1 MKPSSCTPEA
11 SSWRSFISDIM
22 IEYEV
27 EIPKDVEVKI
37 EGNYAIVNGK
47 LGELKWKFDLHQTKH
62 EIKDGVLVLKKDSKR
77 KVDKAI
83 VGSIASHIK
92 NMIRGV
98 TRGYEYKMKI
108 LYAHFPINASVEGK
122 RVVIKN
128 FAGEKTPRYAEIY
141 GNVKVDIKGQD
152 IVLKGNDREEVGQT
166 AANIESATKIR
177 KKDVRVFQDGI
188 YITSKD
194 DKHGA

>member
-1 MKPSSCTPEA
+1 
-11 SSWRSFISDIM
+11 M

-37 EGNYAIVNGK
+37 AGDYAIVKGK
-47 LGELKWKFDLHQTKH
+47 LGELKWKFNLHQTTY
-62 EIKDGVLVLKKDSKR
+62 EIKEGLLVLRKDSKR
-77 KVDKAI
+77 KADKAI
-83 VGSIASHIK
+83 VGSIASHVR

-98 TRGYEYKMKI
+98 TKGYEYKMKI
-108 LYAHFPINASVEGK
+108 LYAHFPINASVEGR

-128 FAGEKTPRYAEIY
+128 FAGEKKPRYAELH
-141 GNVKVDIKGQD
+141 GDVKVDIKGQD
-152 IVLKGNDREEVGQT
+152 IVLKGLDREEVGQT
-166 AANIESATKIR
+166 AANIEMATKIR
-177 KKDVRVFQDGI
+177 KKDIRVFQDGI

>member
-1 MKPSSCTPEA
+1 
-11 SSWRSFISDIM
+11 M

-37 EGNYAIVNGK
+37 EGNYAIVRGK
-47 LGELKWKFDLHQTKH
+47 LGELKWKFDLHQTEH
-62 EIKDGVLVLKKDSKR
+62 EIKDGALVLKKDSKR

-152 IVLKGNDREEVGQT
+152 VVLKGNDREEVGQT

>member
-1 MKPSSCTPEA
+1 
-11 SSWRSFISDIM
+11 M

-37 EGNYAIVNGK
+37 EGKYAIVKGK
-47 LGELKWKFDLHQTKH
+47 LGELKWKFDLHQTTYEMK
-62 EIKDGVLVLKKDSKR
+62 EGLLVLRKDSKR
-77 KVDKAI
+77 KADKAI
-83 VGSIASHIK
+83 VGSIASHVR

-98 TRGYEYKMKI
+98 TKGYEYKMKI

-128 FAGEKTPRYAEIY
+128 FAGEKTPRYAEVH
-141 GNVKVDIKGQD
+141 GEVKVDIKGQD
-152 IVLKGNDREEVGQT
+152 IVLKGLDREEVGQT

-177 KKDVRVFQDGI
+177 KKDIRVFQDGI

>member
-1 MKPSSCTPEA
+1 
-11 SSWRSFISDIM
+11 M

-37 EGNYAIVNGK
+37 EGNYAIVKGK
-47 LGELKWKFDLHQTKH
+47 LGELKWKFNLHQTTY
-62 EIKDGVLVLKKDSKR
+62 EMKDGLLVLRKDSKR
-77 KVDKAI
+77 KADKAI
-83 VGSIASHIK
+83 VGSIASHVR
-92 NMIRGV
+92 NMIKGV

-128 FAGEKTPRYAEIY
+128 FAGEKKPRYAEFH
-141 GNVKVDIKGQD
+141 GDVKVEIKGQD
-152 IVLKGNDREEVGQT
+152 IVLTGLDREEVGQT
-166 AANIESATKIR
+166 AANIELATKIR
-177 KKDVRVFQDGI
+177 KKDIRVFQDGI
-188 YITSKD
+188 YITSKG